1 MQQSLLQKISALEIE
16 NQYNIE
22 KLEKELDGKAE
33 EISTLMKE
41 SENHKKHA
49 DMIELE
55 GEQLRNILKEKEDFI
70 LLSKEREKKLED
82 KIKEVM

>member
-1 MQQSLLQKISALEIE
+1 M
-16 NQYNIE
+16 
-22 KLEKELDGKAE
+22 EKELHEKAE
-33 EISTLMKE
+33 EIGTLMKE

-55 GEQLRNILKEKEDFI
+55 SEQLRNILKEKEEFI

-82 KIKEVM
+82 KIKEVL